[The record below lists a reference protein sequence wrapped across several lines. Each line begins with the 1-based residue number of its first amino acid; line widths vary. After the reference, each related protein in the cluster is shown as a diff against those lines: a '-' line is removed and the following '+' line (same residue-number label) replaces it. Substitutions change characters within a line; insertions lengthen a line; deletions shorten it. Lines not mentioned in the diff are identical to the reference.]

1 MNAIGLDVGTSGV
14 KCTLFDENA
23 HILHTSLVEYNII
36 CKREG
41 QYELD
46 PDILREAALSAIR
59 QSIQNFNKSE
69 IKAVCVTS
77 IGESFVCLDEDNNV
91 LCNAMIYMDNRGTD
105 ETVEFK
111 KMIGEEKI
119 FNTCGQYLDSM
130 FALYKI
136 RWLQK
141 NNPDILKKTVKI
153 CFIADYIT
161 YCLGGEHVC
170 DYSLAARSAMFDIRK
185 KCWWKEAVDFAQ
197 INPKVLPKPVP
208 SGSIAGKVSKSASD
222 STGLSEGT
230 LLVIGGHDQILA
242 AVGAGVSENGDIA
255 NGMGTVD
262 CMTFIMEESNIS
274 ARLREFNFAITP
286 YLEQNL
292 YISYAFNMSGGCIV
306 KWFKETFGR
315 DASYS
320 ELDKEIPQKPTD
332 LVVIPYLAGGG
343 TPYMDA
349 DTPATIFGIRLNT
362 TRGDLFRAFMESE
375 SFEMNLNL
383 ECIERADIEIK
394 KIITV
399 GGGTNSEAWLQIRSD
414 VFEREIFTTNINE
427 AGTLGSAIMCFV
439 KLGVYPTVKA
449 AQEKLIKITNTYKPE
464 PEKAEIYKIKY
475 QKYSRL
481 YYLLKESNING
492 F

>member
-14 KCTLFDENA
+14 KCTLFDEYA
-23 HILHTSLVEYNII
+23 HVLNTSIVEYNII

-46 PDILREAALSAIR
+46 PNILREAAFSAIR
-59 QSIQNFNKSE
+59 QSIQNFNKDE

-77 IGESFVCLDEDNNV
+77 IGESFVCLDKNNNV
-91 LCNAMIYMDNRGTD
+91 LSNAMIYMDTRGTE
-105 ETVEFK
+105 ETAEFK
-111 KMIGEEKI
+111 NMIGEEKI

-136 RWLQK
+136 RWLWK
-141 NNPDILKKTVKI
+141 NNPEILNKTNKI

-161 YCLGGEHVC
+161 YSLGGEHVC

-185 KCWWKEAVDFAQ
+185 KCWWKEAIEFAQ
-197 INPKVLPKPVP
+197 INPKVLPSPVP
-208 SGSIAGKVSKSASD
+208 SGSIAGKVSKHASE
-222 STGLSEGT
+222 STGLNEGT

-242 AVGAGVSENGDIA
+242 AVGAGASEDGDIA

-262 CMTFIMEESNIS
+262 CMTFIMEEKNIS

-286 YLEQNL
+286 YLEEDL
-292 YISYAFNMSGGCIV
+292 YVSYAFNMSGGCTV

-315 DASYS
+315 DASYG
-320 ELDKEIPQKPTD
+320 ELDEEIPDSPTD
-332 LVVIPYLAGGG
+332 LIVIPYLAGGG

-349 DTPATIFGIRLNT
+349 KTPATIFGLRLKT
-362 TRGDLFRAFMESE
+362 KRGDLFRAFMESE

-383 ECIERADIEIK
+383 QCINRTDFEIK

-399 GGGTNSEAWLQIRSD
+399 GGGTNSKAWLQIRSD
-414 VFEREIFTTNINE
+414 VFGREIFVTNINE

-439 KLGVYPTVKA
+439 KLGIYPSIKE
-449 AQEKLIKITNTYKPE
+449 AQKKLIKITDTFKPD
-464 PEKAEIYKIKY
+464 PEKADIYKSKY

-481 YYLLKESNING
+481 YYLLKESNINES
-492 F
+492 